1 MNAEKE
7 LLLALLIEKY
17 TAPKPIV
24 KPAQTAPKRARKFKK
39 PHHKWTRWEKEK
51 LVGLKSMGKPWSEI
65 AAMLGKGLSAKQ
77 CHSMY
82 HNILVAERKIKNG

>member
-17 TAPKPIV
+17 TAPKPIL
-24 KPAQTAPKRARKFKK
+24 KAAPTTPKRARKFKK
-39 PHHKWTRWEKEK
+39 PHHKWTGWEKRK
-51 LVGLKSMGKPWSEI
+51 LVGLKEMGKGWSEI
-65 AAMLGKGLSAKQ
+65 AEMLGKGLSAKQ